1 MFFGYASTST
11 PQTTP
16 NLHLGHKRW
25 KERYTEDSVN
35 LQFSCFPSFL
45 VSLLKLSLLTC
56 YLIMELV
63 AYFYVDIP
71 SIHEAPNIP

>member
-11 PQTTP
+11 PQTTHT
-16 NLHLGHKRW
+16 LTSLGSSQQR
-25 KERYTEDSVN
+25 ERYTEDSFD

-56 YLIMELV
+56 LPDYELV
-63 AYFYVDIP
+63 AYFYGYSFYP
-71 SIHEAPNIP
+71 